1 MWAGC
6 YVIETIMENDM
17 TKNEIQN
24 YLDEKFPELKIIAY
38 QDSNELRGYILG
50 FTTDVRIRFY
60 LMPEFNDDEK
70 HQLLCLIEDMLYNKL
85 GVLNKAVDDIREIR
99 RELT

>member
-1 MWAGC
+1 MQ
-6 YVIETIMENDM
+6 
-17 TKNEIQN
+17 KNEIQD
-24 YLDEKFPELKIIAY
+24 YLDENFPELKIIVH
-38 QDSNELRGYILG
+38 QDNNELRGYILG

-70 HQLLCLIEDMLYNKL
+70 CQLLCLIEDMLYNKL
-85 GVLNKAVDDIREIR
+85 GVLNKAVDDVRKIR